1 MDSLYPAFKHVYKS
15 EYDPSN
21 STGGRQEL
29 AIPEQNIK
37 VKINFIDTFC
47 VNSILSYINDYEK
60 QKKGYNI

>member
-1 MDSLYPAFKHVYKS
+1 MDSLYPASKHVYKS
-15 EYDPSN
+15 GYDPGCSI
-21 STGGRQEL
+21 GGKQEI

>member
-1 MDSLYPAFKHVYKS
+1 
-15 EYDPSN
+15 
-21 STGGRQEL
+21 L